1 MDHVEL
7 FGTIRLQDRSEKRRA
22 MARRMCV
29 CAVCVLCV
37 CCVCARAQL
46 AYHSKQVT
54 RPTPSPILCARP
66 LSTPLRSRRRP
77 RRPARGNGF
86 RCVVDWAKLGSN
98 S

>member
-46 AYHSKQVT
+46 AYHSKQVI
-54 RPTPSPILCARP
+54 RPSRP
-66 LSTPLRSRRRP
+66 LSNPSSFAPPPASTSSWEWLSLRRRLGK
-77 RRPARGNGF
+77 AR
-86 RCVVDWAKLGSN
+86 K
-98 S
+98 

>member
-54 RPTPSPILCARP
+54 RPTPSPIFARP
-66 LSTPLRSRRRP
+66 LSNPSSFAPPPASTSSWEWLSLRRRLGK
-77 RRPARGNGF
+77 AR
-86 RCVVDWAKLGSN
+86 K
-98 S
+98 

>member
-54 RPTPSPILCARP
+54 RRQARLCPSAFYPSSFAP
-66 LSTPLRSRRRP
+66 PPASTSSWEWLSLRRRLGK
-77 RRPARGNGF
+77 AR
-86 RCVVDWAKLGSN
+86 K
-98 S
+98 

>member
-29 CAVCVLCV
+29 CAVCGLCV

-54 RPTPSPILCARP
+54 RPTPSPILCPSA
-66 LSTPLRSRRRP
+66 
-77 RRPARGNGF
+77 F
-86 RCVVDWAKLGSN
+86 
-98 S
+98 

>member
-37 CCVCARAQL
+37 CALCVLCVCA
-46 AYHSKQVT
+46 
-54 RPTPSPILCARP
+54 
-66 LSTPLRSRRRP
+66 STTGIPQ
-77 RRPARGNGF
+77 
-86 RCVVDWAKLGSN
+86 
-98 S
+98 